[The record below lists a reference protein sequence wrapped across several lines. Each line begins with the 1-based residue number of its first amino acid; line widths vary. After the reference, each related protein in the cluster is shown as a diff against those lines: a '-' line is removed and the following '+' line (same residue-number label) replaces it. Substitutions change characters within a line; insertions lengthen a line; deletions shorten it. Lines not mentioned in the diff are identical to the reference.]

1 MFYNC
6 HYYTLCYAE
15 CCELSDGCG
24 IEYNARNNNWKFIFN
39 TYRTILYNLD
49 YSSNFLQMRTGSLG
63 IFK

>member
-1 MFYNC
+1 M
-6 HYYTLCYAE
+6 
-15 CCELSDGCG
+15 DMDG